1 MRKITFGE
9 LLQYF
14 DPYDRIQLMTYG
26 HDWEEAVEVRVGDH
40 LLAPFNDYLVTD
52 MGYEE
57 SYKDKSP
64 ILRVSV
70 KKGEELWV
78 LIGNVS

>member
-1 MRKITFGE
+1 MIDFGNIIDDGNNIKE
-9 LLQYF
+9 LQIEKYPMAESPNLFEYF
-14 DPYDRIQLMTYG
+14 LI
-26 HDWEEAVEVRVGDH
+26 
-40 LLAPFNDYLVTD
+40 